1 MSTVSSVS
9 SSWGQNTSDT
19 SALNRTPVQTL
30 DQDDFL
36 RLVVAQMTSQDP
48 LNPQTDTQFIAQ
60 MAQFTTLEQSKSMQS
75 DIAQLRLEQQLL
87 QANALLGRVVQL
99 QDEQG
104 ALISGT
110 VSAVQVKEGSPQ
122 LVVNGQP
129 YDLSALLTIEPASDT
144 SQR

>member
-1 MSTVSSVS
+1 MQNAPDLPVSTRIP
-9 SSWGQNTSDT
+9 T
-19 SALNRTPVQTL
+19 QTL

-36 RLVVAQMTSQDP
+36 KLVVAQLTSQDP

-99 QDEQG
+99 QDNQG

-110 VSAVQVKEGSPQ
+110 VSAVQVTDGSPQ
-122 LVVNGQP
+122 LVVNGRS
-129 YDLSALLTIEPASDT
+129 YDLGALLTIEPAGDKL
-144 SQR
+144 